1 MLSLLKGLRSD
12 HTLDSKKARLELLA
26 DLPRMSPVAAVG
38 ELAAYLDSV
47 KTAEQLPPIR
57 ALDIIEFVQGAGNPL
72 VDQITAQFLAR
83 PRATKFEHDRVHSAV
98 HAYCGQLVEGY
109 RFCLANYQIGALGAA
124 RLKPHLPRIVCYAL
138 DASATQA
145 KWALFRRNV
154 IGERLWREIA
164 ELYLFSSEMHL
175 ADALYT
181 NADQVH
187 RTPTQA
193 FVAPLMLSAS
203 APDAL
208 LPLQIEF
215 ASQIIEQLRGRFH
228 LSARPDSQTFY
239 RFDLTAHAPPRR
251 LRSDQESS
259 ADIVYFGP
267 SSAATNLSER
277 IAASPDQALPGKL
290 GCNVEMS
297 EGLAQATVRHLLR
310 YWSIELPSRAEERRR
325 HTEHVTVIHE
335 FDEVVAGVG
344 GLFLESPFV
353 SNDEQWILENAS
365 SNGFGACVPPSSGSW
380 LSVGSLIALQRNE
393 GSSWGAGVVRRL
405 ASDASGNRY
414 VGIEMLSHGGTAV
427 TITAAK
433 LSANGS
439 NIPAGG
445 VVCVLL
451 SAEGAGSAEAT
462 LLMRPGLFSES
473 QEVIM
478 HAYDHRYLLYPLHL
492 VEKGDE
498 FDLAR
503 YRIEKL

>member
-1 MLSLLKGLRSD
+1 
-12 HTLDSKKARLELLA
+12 
-26 DLPRMSPVAAVG
+26 MSSIAAVG

-47 KTAEQLPPIR
+47 KTADRLPPIR
-57 ALDIIEFVQGAGNPL
+57 ALDIIEFVQGTGNAL

-98 HAYCGQLVEGY
+98 HAYYGQLVEGY
-109 RFCLANYQIGALGAA
+109 RFCLAHYQIGAAGAA
-124 RLKPHLPRIVCYAL
+124 RLKPHLPRIVCCAL
-138 DASATQA
+138 DACAAQA
-145 KWALFRRNV
+145 KWALFRRNA

-164 ELYLFSSEMHL
+164 ELYLFASEMHL
-175 ADALYT
+175 VEALYT
-181 NADQVH
+181 KADQLH
-187 RTPTQA
+187 CTPTQA
-193 FVAPLMLSAS
+193 FVAPLMLTVS

-208 LPLQIEF
+208 VPLQIEF
-215 ASQIIEQLRGRFH
+215 ACQIIEQLRGQFH
-228 LSARPDSQTFY
+228 VSAGPDVQTFY
-239 RFDLTAHAPPRR
+239 RLDLTAHAPPRR

-259 ADIVYFGP
+259 TNVVYFGP
-267 SSAATNLSER
+267 GSAAANLSER
-277 IAASPDQALPGKL
+277 IAASPDQALLSKL

-297 EGLAQATVRHLLR
+297 EDLAQATVRHLLR
-310 YWSIELPSRAEERRR
+310 YWSSELPKRAEERHR

-353 SNDEQWILENAS
+353 SNEEQWIVENAS

-380 LSVGSLIALQRNE
+380 LSVGSLIGLQRNE

-405 ASDASGNRY
+405 ASDTSGNRY

-451 SAEGAGSAEAT
+451 SAEGARSAEAT
-462 LLMRPGLFSES
+462 LLMRPGLFSQS
-473 QEVIM
+473 QEVLM
-478 HAYDHRYLLYPLHL
+478 RAYDHRYLLCPLHL
-492 VEKGDE
+492 VEKGEE

-503 YRIEKL
+503 YRIEKV